1 MRCDHTLILKPDEF
15 TTITIA
21 YHATTM
27 AWDEF
32 ADDAIDMLHNYAHDD
47 RLLEFMRVETKHIRD

>member
-1 MRCDHTLILKPDEF
+1 MRCDHTLVLKPDEF

-32 ADDAIDMLHNYAHDD
+32 ADDAIDMLHNYVHD
-47 RLLEFMRVETKHIRD
+47 EGHFMRVETKHIRD